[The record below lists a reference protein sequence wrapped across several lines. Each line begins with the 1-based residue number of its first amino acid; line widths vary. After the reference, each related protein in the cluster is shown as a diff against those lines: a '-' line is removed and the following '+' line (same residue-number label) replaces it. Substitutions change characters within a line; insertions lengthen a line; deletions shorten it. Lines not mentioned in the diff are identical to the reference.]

1 MKLSYVELCGFR
13 GFKEKVRIECGAGFT
28 IVSGRNG
35 VGKSTLCD
43 AVEFALTGS
52 IEKYKVEKAARESL
66 DDYLW
71 WRGEGVA
78 RKHFVTVSFA
88 GEEGDGFTI
97 TRTRETGPDKTVLE
111 IESALCKGALP
122 ENALRQLCKTSII
135 RDEWIAALSLDMSET
150 ERFDLVRS
158 ALGPTEGADY
168 AVKAKKVLD
177 ATEAAH
183 RRLDRAYATAHE
195 QLTQCLAQLAEA
207 KDAMARA
214 GDVAAALDVARAAAS
229 VSSAMELSAL
239 LAAGRQAL
247 AQRRSRLSQ
256 SGEASAQGREILLLR
271 RQFDAPAARSARDAA
286 AVRLRTASAAK
297 TASDDSLAAA
307 LRAFELEEQA
317 DAIAGSLAI
326 LVEHGE
332 RLGLHDE
339 QCPLCAA
346 VRTQDEFEAGLKLA
360 RARMEALS
368 SNVASAR
375 ARLAAARDRAAVA
388 AREHAEA
395 EAVVQTNQRDEAEL
409 VARERAHI
417 ELFERLSIDMK
428 YATDPDGLEQDLA
441 SERDRLIELERA
453 LLTLEASQAVSQI
466 AALEDRVAAL
476 RKDVEA
482 AAAQL
487 ARGENAVTLAKSID
501 REIRRVSGEIIDERL
516 AQISPLLNELYQR
529 LRPHPEW
536 RTIDYGIRGD
546 VRRFL
551 TLRVGEGLN
560 PQFVFSSGQRR
571 AAGLAFLL
579 SVHLARAWTN
589 WRTLVLDDPVQH
601 IDDFRALHLAE
612 LLAALRAEGRQVV
625 CAVEDPALADLL
637 CRRLLSTDEEPGNR
651 YDLGIDANGVAAVLS
666 ARDVPPTPPGVL
678 RGGGL
683 AAVS

>member
-1 MKLSYVELCGFR
+1 MKLSYIELCGFR
-13 GFKEKVRIECGAGFT
+13 GFKEKVHIECGAGFT

-52 IEKYKVEKAARESL
+52 IDKYKVEKAARESL

-71 WRGEGVA
+71 WRGEGA
-78 RKHFVTVSFA
+78 ASKHFVKVSFA
-88 GEEGDGFTI
+88 SGEGDGFSI

-168 AVKAKKVLD
+168 AVKAKKVID

-183 RRLDRAYATAHE
+183 KRLDRAYASAHE
-195 QLTQCLAQLAEA
+195 QLTHCLAQLSEA

-214 GDVAAALDVARAAAS
+214 GDVAAALDLARGAAS

-256 SGEASAQGREILLLR
+256 SGEASVQGREILILR

-286 AVRLRTASAAK
+286 AERLRKVSAAK
-297 TASDDSLAAA
+297 TAADDSLAAA

-375 ARLAAARDRAAVA
+375 AMLTAARDRAAVA

-395 EAVVQTNQRDEAEL
+395 EGVVQANQRDEAAL

-417 ELFERLSIDMK
+417 EVFERLSLDTK
-428 YATDPDGLEQDLA
+428 FATDPDGLERELT

-476 RKDVEA
+476 RKEVEA

-579 SVHLARAWTN
+579 SVHLARAWTS

-612 LLAALRAEGRQVV
+612 VLAALRADGRQIV

-637 CRRLLSTDEEPGNR
+637 CRRLLSTNEEPGNR
-651 YDLGIDANGVAAVLS
+651 YDLGIAPNGVAAVLS
-666 ARDVPPTPPGVL
+666 KRDIAPMASGML